1 MNLSFLSSS
10 IQESWRRRKLAWIA
24 AGATLLLLAATAIG
38 ILLWN
43 SSKEP
48 WHPTG
53 YAYSR
58 SQAANG
64 VELHALKTSPYN
76 IELKAVETN
85 IAGTNEY
92 GINGGFFYNG
102 DLLSLA
108 MQNDRPAKDGEKEY
122 GTGRFNV
129 KYARGTLVWDGA
141 ARAYSIQVVQAATE
155 LHVSDRRQYWAQGG
169 ISMNLRRD
177 DLWKAQIAA
186 EHMPAPDDS
195 RLRTGIVYNAA
206 GNVWL
211 VVTPTRCTAEQF
223 RAAIRETIGSG
234 TLVDGIFLDG
244 DGSSQLRAN
253 EITLPGDSREVYQ
266 LITIRE

>member
-1 MNLSFLSSS
+1 MLIL
-10 IQESWRRRKLAWIA
+10 A
-24 AGATLLLLAATAIG
+24 AGTVAG
-38 ILLWN
+38 ILLW
-43 SSKEP
+43 SLP
-48 WHPTG
+48 ATPDHPTG

-58 SQAANG
+58 SLAANG

-76 IELKAVETN
+76 IELKSVATN
-85 IAGTNEY
+85 IASTDEY

-108 MQNDRPAKDGEKEY
+108 MQNDRPAKDGKQEY
-122 GTGRFNV
+122 GTGRINV
-129 KYARGTLVWDGA
+129 KYARGTLVWDGV
-141 ARAYSIQVVQAATE
+141 ARAYSIQVVQAASE
-155 LHVSDRRQYWAQGG
+155 LQVSDRQQYWAQGG

-177 DLWKAQIAA
+177 DLWAAQIAA
-186 EHMPAPDDS
+186 EHMPAPDET

-244 DGSSQLRAN
+244 DGSSQLRAS